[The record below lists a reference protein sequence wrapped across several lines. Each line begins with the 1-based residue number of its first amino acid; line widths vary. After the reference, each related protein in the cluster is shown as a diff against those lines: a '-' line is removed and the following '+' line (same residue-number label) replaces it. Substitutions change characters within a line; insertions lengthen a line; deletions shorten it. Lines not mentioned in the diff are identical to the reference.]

1 MEFIK
6 TNVAKENTN
15 RNSGPSITLNGGAT
29 GGATGGTASQIE
41 SHNLWGQP
49 FDGTQDVSGTLEN
62 VENINMTGNL
72 TTNGDINI
80 NAVDENNNVS
90 EKPVLN
96 ISVEGKN
103 TKFSNSDKYIFSN
116 EIDTNGVNAN
126 RLTAFNRTTTKDLTA
141 TGKSTLADLDAT
153 KAFIADLIS
162 NNITTDTLTVTEA
175 AHFFRLIIDEIKS
188 VGGSVIL
195 TTANAE
201 FVKVE
206 KINDSSTYRCYFLA
220 SQDNKKIENNF
231 EENDMVT
238 CRTFNVQQGV
248 NENVNNKYYWALVT
262 GTDYNHVTVNINNT
276 DVECHYIDI
285 DMSDEDADSNGVPE
299 VGDKVAQLGNKNYSE
314 RQNAIIISAYQNI
327 DKGVKAPSIVQYK
340 GINDYN
346 LATHRKT
353 IISPDNNEFTGKLR
367 VVSDDGTET
376 NIKDYVDSKT
386 DENSIKNYT
395 EYFLRSNVNYGVSRS
410 SGNWSAGYAPSPTKD
425 YPYLWKY
432 TCTEYE
438 SGNVV
443 YTTPYIVTMYNGTSY
458 VHLKYST
465 IDLTGN
471 VWTVKD
477 EMTHADIIAA
487 SKSFSKILS
496 SNVTVV
502 TPVTVGDNVIIQ
514 IHDKTY
520 NLDAY
525 LPARVDNVENST
537 YTITMTSPG
546 YAYYDG
552 SFSLISGYKDSL
564 NIMWDYATDDT
575 HWMGFNYSSEDKASS
590 KWKDYSWS
598 KWTGIDGKN
607 YEWRIGKD
615 GYWYLNGV
623 KTEYKAVG
631 DSADKWTIGEDGY
644 WYLNG
649 VKTEYKAVETPSIY
663 QFEFSKRNFS
673 VIIKDIGTDGNTV
686 VYDNG
691 KLICDLKFKIKNS
704 ITNTAETVK
713 SSEISFDCYD
723 DKDNKVTSLSATSI
737 NSDNEIE
744 INNTNVQEPYYT
756 ANSPISYGIL
766 SYNHLKNST
775 DDANKYAEVLIPVMF
790 ATSHVFDITD
800 ERALNMYQKST
811 QYIDNA
817 IKTVTGQTSSFT
829 QDIDKIRGDVSKNT
843 TQINTLTGEV
853 NKKVDSSTFEQRA
866 DQIDS
871 RVRHAEMSANKS
883 SNLFG
888 FSKGITFTGCVPV
901 IQAYG
906 IYIPAGTTQV
916 SLTDIGLK
924 NEGGNFIVSFDAF
937 TDRQEGV
944 SMQPLLDGVQSEGI
958 SVIINEKKKYE
969 FEFFNVKNVD
979 NGLVINLENAPN
991 IYISNIQIEKG
1002 NVATTFLPCKED
1014 ILKGTDANMISA
1026 ISTSANFVEDGTET
1040 FGSDTFTVYK
1050 TTGQS
1055 GTAGTNYDFGTAS
1068 NLELKKNTIYTLSFW
1083 LKGNNQNISGYSF
1096 KSFLYPNIATTD
1108 VTFTSAADNT
1118 DTYQEIGLHIDGKTD
1133 IIPINRWVKHYIYF
1147 YSTSDVTDKSVIAL
1161 RLVPKSDN
1169 TTMPEL
1175 RIADIQL
1182 RQGYLSEYMGDV
1194 DSYTESYINQKADEI
1209 SLGVKSD
1216 IEGKLKKTG
1225 IDIDQNNITL
1235 SGDNTIVNGN
1245 LKLRNAEDGFTI
1257 YDDSNI
1263 PRTKIIADSIGIE
1276 DNLSINL
1283 SSPYSWKQYISTSNY
1298 RSAKING
1305 DTIVGPVTDLGNRY
1319 RPEGITFGGKNA
1331 TYVGPA
1337 NTKFTLSKF
1346 TTESLI
1352 AVLGTDLYVKLPS
1365 LAVYLCDKNCENQTK
1380 LFDCTLSNENRSQSY
1395 AGANNVYWIRN
1406 VQTWTSS
1413 NTGTT
1418 TSTQQYIVFKVQPI
1432 IGVTT
1437 SSANGRDWSNYTIHM
1452 PSQNNMKDVDVIV
1465 NVTIT
1470 PEIANEN
1477 QQTVIGYDGLYSLLG
1492 DNKYLYMN
1500 KTNIT
1505 MRWGNEGFR
1514 LDDNGIHQLYTTG
1527 TSFVW
1532 GPVGKSQVKVI
1543 TNMSGEADINH
1554 NVYIYAGNTDVGMV
1568 VPESMKVDGMRI
1580 TVVDKAGGNGYIAFS
1595 GASVVNYDNT
1605 KTVATGGKLSGSFA
1619 NPIELSGNTSWDFI
1633 YVAEINMWY
1642 MVK

>member
-116 EIDTNGVNAN
+116 EIDTNVVNAD

-262 GTDYNHVTVNINNT
+262 GTDYNNVTVNINNT

-299 VGDKVAQLGNKNYSE
+299 VGDKVAQLGNKKYSE
-314 RQNAIIISAYQNI
+314 RQNAIIISSYQNI

-353 IISPDNNEFTGKLR
+353 IISPDKNEFTGKLR

-376 NIKDYVDSKT
+376 NIKDYVDSK
-386 DENSIKNYT
+386 
-395 EYFLRSNVNYGVSRS
+395 
-410 SGNWSAGYAPSPTKD
+410 
-425 YPYLWKY
+425 
-432 TCTEYE
+432 
-438 SGNVV
+438 
-443 YTTPYIVTMYNGTSY
+443 
-458 VHLKYST
+458 
-465 IDLTGN
+465 
-471 VWTVKD
+471 
-477 EMTHADIIAA
+477 
-487 SKSFSKILS
+487 
-496 SNVTVV
+496 
-502 TPVTVGDNVIIQ
+502 
-514 IHDKTY
+514 
-520 NLDAY
+520 
-525 LPARVDNVENST
+525 
-537 YTITMTSPG
+537 
-546 YAYYDG
+546 
-552 SFSLISGYKDSL
+552 
-564 NIMWDYATDDT
+564 
-575 HWMGFNYSSEDKASS
+575 
-590 KWKDYSWS
+590 
-598 KWTGIDGKN
+598 N
-607 YEWRIGKD
+607 YEWRIGTD

-623 KTEYKAVG
+623 ITEYKAVG
-631 DSADKWTIGEDGY
+631 DSADKWTIGKDRY

-663 QFEFSKRNFS
+663 QCEFSKRNFS

-723 DKDNKVTSLSATSI
+723 DKDNKVTSLSVTSI

-800 ERALNMYQKST
+800 ERTLNMYQKST
-811 QYIDNA
+811 QYTDNV
-817 IKTVTGQTSSFT
+817 IKTVKGQTSSFT

-1014 ILKGTDANMISA
+1014 ILNSTDANMISA

-1055 GTAGTNYDFGTAS
+1055 GTAGTDYDFGTAS

-1096 KSFLYPNIATTD
+1096 KSFLYPNIATTG

-1182 RQGYLSEYMGDV
+1182 RQGYWSEYMGNV

-1209 SLGVKSD
+1209 SLGVQSD

-1319 RPEGITFGGKNA
+1319 RPEGTFGGKNA

-1352 AVLGTDLYVKLPS
+1352 AVLGTGLYVKLPS

-1452 PSQNNMKDVDVIV
+1452 PSQYNMKDVDVIV

-1514 LDDNGIHQLYTTG
+1514 LDDNGIHQLYTKG

-1605 KTVATGGKLSGSFA
+1605 KAVVTGGKLSGSFA
-1619 NPIELSGNTSWDFI
+1619 NPIELPGYTSWDFI
-1633 YVAEINMWY
+1633 YVAEINRWY